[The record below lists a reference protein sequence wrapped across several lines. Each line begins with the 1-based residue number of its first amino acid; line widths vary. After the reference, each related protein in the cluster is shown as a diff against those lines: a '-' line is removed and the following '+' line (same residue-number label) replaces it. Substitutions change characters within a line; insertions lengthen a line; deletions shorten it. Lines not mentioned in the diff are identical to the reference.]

1 MLGTFFPISFICGI
15 FSFFF
20 FLFTIKDNLKK
31 YNAIVYFSLGIYI
44 PLMVLLFFLLSKF
57 IEIRYIFGLLTLLL
71 LNYASVEL
79 VYMIFKIK
87 KNYSYAAFASIINL
101 IYLIIFFVIIK
112 ETSIKA
118 IILMSTTAY
127 LIIVYIQLYN
137 YALLFN
143 DKLVSNVSF
152 FAGRVSAQIDIVYKD
167 NYGNNASTCHLNIT
181 IEFNAD
187 KTILSVNTINSN
199 NSISYFERDRITN
212 GAVLKIV
219 EKGAQNE

>member
-137 YALLFN
+137 YALLFSLN
-143 DKLVSNVSF
+143 EDDYIYATEVLDYFVFVPFGAIYGIIILLIATIVFLLLTILAFFLESFDSTKTKLV
-152 FAGRVSAQIDIVYKD
+152 
-167 NYGNNASTCHLNIT
+167 
-181 IEFNAD
+181 
-187 KTILSVNTINSN
+187 
-199 NSISYFERDRITN
+199 
-212 GAVLKIV
+212 
-219 EKGAQNE
+219 